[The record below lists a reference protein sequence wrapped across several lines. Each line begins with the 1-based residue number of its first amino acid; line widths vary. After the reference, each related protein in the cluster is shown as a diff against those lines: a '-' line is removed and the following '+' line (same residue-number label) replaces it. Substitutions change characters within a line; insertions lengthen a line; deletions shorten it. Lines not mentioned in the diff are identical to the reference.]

1 VKRREEVGVFRSAG
15 RAVASLLL
23 GGLTTAE
30 VLAAAMGTVAFM
42 ALLWA
47 TDTVDPEGLITGA
60 GFRAAW
66 IILVVAIIRPV
77 TWVPYVLPFL
87 AFRRLFDMAMPGR
100 REMLRNV
107 LAHLVTVGVLTGVVW
122 LTVVTVQGAGTSIL
136 SGLAFGTGSGSFD
149 TLGTYRGR
157 WTGGRIALLVG
168 LVVMVRVV
176 LPPLGREVDLSHEPV
191 LGFAG
196 GTRGTFDRSFLMAV
210 GVIALGAGLIAYLV
224 GRS

>member
-1 VKRREEVGVFRSAG
+1 
-15 RAVASLLL
+15 VATLLL

-30 VLAAAMGTVAFM
+30 VLAVAIGTVAVM

-47 TDTVDPEGLITGA
+47 TDTVDPERLITGA

-66 IILVVAIIRPV
+66 ILLVLGILRPV
-77 TWVPYVLPFL
+77 TWIPYLLPFL
-87 AFRRLFDMAMPGR
+87 AFRKLFDMAMPGR

-107 LAHLVTVGVLTGVVW
+107 LAHLATIAILAGVIW
-122 LTVVTVQGAGTSIL
+122 LIVATVQGAGMNIV

-149 TLGTYRGR
+149 TLGTFRGD

-168 LVVMVRVV
+168 AIVLVRLV
-176 LPPLGREVDLSHEPV
+176 LPPLGPDVDPSHEPV
-191 LGFAG
+191 LGFARG
-196 GTRGTFDRSFLMAV
+196 ARGTFDRYILMTVGIAACAV
-210 GVIALGAGLIAYLV
+210 GLVSYLI